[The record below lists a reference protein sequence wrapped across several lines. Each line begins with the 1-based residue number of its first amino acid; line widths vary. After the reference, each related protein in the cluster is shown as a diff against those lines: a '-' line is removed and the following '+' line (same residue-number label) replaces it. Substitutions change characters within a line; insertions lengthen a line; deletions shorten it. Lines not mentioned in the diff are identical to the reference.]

1 MQTFLAYFDIGVIV
15 NVVIF
20 VATLVFSQKIK
31 DFFKGIPSH
40 TRATVSS
47 FETYVVNEVKAFES
61 GLVDKILPAAVK
73 PPAAPAP
80 AAAVSQ
86 IVLQAAPAAPTVVVP
101 PPNPVT

>member
-1 MQTFLAYFDIGVIV
+1 MQTFLAYFDIGVVV

-73 PPAAPAP
+73 PPAAPA
-80 AAAVSQ
+80 AAVSQ
-86 IVLQAAPAAPTVVVP
+86 IVLQAAPAAPTVVIP